1 VCTAGIQMVFL
12 SYVIFRG
19 ASNVRGV
26 QTIGCMS
33 GIRED
38 VACRS
43 SAVEMRGWDLRW
55 VRPFQLRLLGEIVS
69 KPIDLY
75 NSKVACSE

>member
-43 SAVEMRGWDLRW
+43 SAVEMRGWDLR
-55 VRPFQLRLLGEIVS
+55 
-69 KPIDLY
+69 
-75 NSKVACSE
+75 